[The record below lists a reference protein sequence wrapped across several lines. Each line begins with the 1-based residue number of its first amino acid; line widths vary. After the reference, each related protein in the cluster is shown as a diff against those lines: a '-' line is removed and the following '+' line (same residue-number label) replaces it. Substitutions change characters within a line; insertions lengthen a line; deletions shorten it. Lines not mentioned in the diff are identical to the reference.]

1 MGNVNRWALLSL
13 LLPAALFA
21 RPVSYADS
29 WTLTQKNDSFGHILS
44 LHYSPTA
51 RYSLGVFAQSKPDL
65 NKAWYI
71 ATCNALLKR
80 WNLPSAQA
88 NIFFLSGVGASR
100 NKGRMGGA
108 AQCGLSLD
116 YETRRI
122 LIAYENRAVYAGHVE
137 KSFHHIGRVGFSP
150 YVAAFDALQPWILL
164 QYEYKNSKSVLTPL
178 LRLYRNNV
186 LVELGLSTKGT
197 LLFNW
202 IVTF

>member
-1 MGNVNRWALLSL
+1 MDISRWVLLVL
-13 LLPAALFA
+13 FLPALVFA

-51 RYSLGVFAQSKPDL
+51 QYSLGLYAQSTPNI
-65 NKAWYI
+65 NKAWYM
-71 ATCNALLKR
+71 ATCNVLLKR

-88 NIFFLSGVGASR
+88 NIFFLSGVGVSR
-100 NKGRMGGA
+100 NRARMGGA
-108 AQCGLSLD
+108 AGCGLSID

-122 LIAYENRAVYAGHVE
+122 LVAYENRAVYAQRVE
-137 KSFHHIGRVGFSP
+137 KSLRHIGRVGFSP
-150 YVAAFDALQPWILL
+150 YVAAFGAMQPWILL
-164 QYEYKNSKSVLTPL
+164 QYEYKGSKTVLTPL

>member
-1 MGNVNRWALLSL
+1 MDGINRWVFLVL

-44 LHYSPTA
+44 LHYSPTV
-51 RYSLGVFAQSKPDL
+51 RYSLGLYTQSRPDI

-71 ATCNALLKR
+71 ATCNALIKR

-88 NIFFLSGVGASR
+88 NIFFLSGVGISR
-100 NKGRMGGA
+100 NKGKMGGA
-108 AQCGLSLD
+108 AQCGLNLD

-122 LIAYENRAVYAGHVE
+122 LVAYENRAVYAERVD
-137 KSFHHIGRVGFSP
+137 KSIHHIGRLGFSP

-164 QYEYKNSKSVLTPL
+164 QYEYKDSKTLLTPL

-186 LVELGLSTKGT
+186 LVEFGLSTKGT
-197 LLFNW
+197 ILFNW